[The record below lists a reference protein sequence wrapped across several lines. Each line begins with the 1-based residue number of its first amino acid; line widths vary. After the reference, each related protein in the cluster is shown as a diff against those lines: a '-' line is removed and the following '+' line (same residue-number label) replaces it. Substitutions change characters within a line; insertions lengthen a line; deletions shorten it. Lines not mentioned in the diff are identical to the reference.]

1 MKLNPNYKLREI
13 AGECIVVN
21 QGESEVSMTKIISL
35 NESARVLYEALQGKE
50 FELED
55 AAKTLVD
62 TYQIAQDQAERDAA
76 KWIASL
82 KGCGII
88 D

>member
-35 NESARVLYEALQGKE
+35 NESARVLYEALQGTE
-50 FELED
+50 FELKD
-55 AAKTLVD
+55 AAKVLVN
-62 TYQIAQDQAERDAA
+62 TYQIEQNQAEKDAA

-88 D
+88 G